1 MIFFG
6 TPYLPHY
13 LHNGLKSEKKSIF
26 WDSQKEWRMVQNIL
40 EFYSRIT
47 NWIQYLQS
55 RVIFTLFIAYILAHY
70 DYIYLEPHH
79 ADSLCGTR
87 CKNKL
92 PIISCI
98 CCWTVKNKI
107 FLVQR
112 KYKHIAQKTQDF
124 FRICN
129 LDCISWIQL
138 VWYSWINFLNMY
150 LVSIIF
156 QTYNSRLKME

>member
-112 KYKHIAQKTQDF
+112 KCKYLGQK
-124 FRICN
+124 
-129 LDCISWIQL
+129 
-138 VWYSWINFLNMY
+138 
-150 LVSIIF
+150 IF
-156 QTYNSRLKME
+156 SEFAILIVYPEFS

>member
-13 LHNGLKSEKKSIF
+13 LHNGIKSEKKSIS
-26 WDSQKEWRMVQNIL
+26 WDTQKEWRMVQNIL

-70 DYIYLEPHH
+70 DYIYLELHH

-112 KYKHIAQKTQDF
+112 KYKHIAQKTQDL

-129 LDCISWIQL
+129 LDCISWIKL
-138 VWYSWINFLNMY
+138 VWYSWINFLNM
-150 LVSIIF
+150 
-156 QTYNSRLKME
+156 